1 MRALRTPW
9 RMVATGDSVAM
20 PAIKK
25 ENRDLF
31 PPHLGF
37 SSMENS
43 MIRLASDSMHTVGH
57 YKSWIMGRSD
67 LGTHIGWCGP

>member
-1 MRALRTPW
+1 MCAVRTPW

-25 ENRDLF
+25 EKRDLF
-31 PPHLGF
+31 RPHLGF

-43 MIRLASDSMHTVGH
+43 MIRLVSDSMHTVGH
-57 YKSWIMGRSD
+57 YKPWIMGRSD
-67 LGTHIGWCGP
+67 LGTHIGWYGL